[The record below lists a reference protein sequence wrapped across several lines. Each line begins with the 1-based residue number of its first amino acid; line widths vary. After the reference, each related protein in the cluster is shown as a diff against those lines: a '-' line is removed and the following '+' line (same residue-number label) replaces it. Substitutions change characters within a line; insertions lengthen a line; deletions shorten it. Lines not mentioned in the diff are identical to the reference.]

1 MWHGSR
7 QSGCRLYFNQNR
19 ERVRINRQPGSPGA
33 GAKASGRTS
42 PDRLPELMDAPDC
55 DRQELAD
62 ALVTLGRVNRYL
74 GGGRMI
80 RRQVSRLLAGRSPG
94 PVRIL
99 DVGAGG
105 GDVATDLLGPL
116 GRAGWAPSF
125 VLADC
130 HESTLELCRE
140 NVRRAVG
147 QSFAERFSYVRLD
160 GVSLPFPDG
169 SFDVAFCTTTLHH
182 LQDDDARELLGEL
195 ARVSRIGWTITD
207 LRRSKT
213 SYALMRA
220 LSATV
225 WRGRRMPRADAPV
238 SVLRS
243 FTPVEA
249 RRLALSALAAGPP
262 GPVLE
267 RSPLRWALRGT
278 SA

>member
-1 MWHGSR
+1 
-7 QSGCRLYFNQNR
+7 
-19 ERVRINRQPGSPGA
+19 
-33 GAKASGRTS
+33 
-42 PDRLPELMDAPDC
+42 MDAPDC

-74 GGGRMI
+74 GGGRLI
-80 RRQVSRLLAGRSPG
+80 RRQVSRLLTHRRPG
-94 PVRIL
+94 PVRLL
-99 DVGAGG
+99 DVGTGG
-105 GDVATDLLGPL
+105 GDVAVDLLHRL
-116 GRAGWAPSF
+116 GRIGWAPSF
-125 VLADC
+125 VLADR
-130 HESTLELCRE
+130 HEGTLELCRE
-140 NVRRAVG
+140 NVRRGVG
-147 QSFAERFSYVRLD
+147 QLSKERFSYVQLD

-182 LQDDDARELLGEL
+182 LEDQEARELLGEL
-195 ARVSRIGWTITD
+195 ARISRVGWTVTD
-207 LRRSKT
+207 LRRSRT

-225 WRGRRMPRADAPV
+225 WRGRRMCRADAPV

-249 RRLALSALAAGPP
+249 RRLALAALAAGEP